1 MTSDWDKTFAL
12 SDKVSHRKASFTNRF
27 GIALACDVYEP
38 KGASGKLPAI
48 AVSGP
53 FGAVKEQASGLY
65 AQAMAERG
73 FVAIAFDPSFTG
85 ESGGEPRF
93 VASPDINTEDF
104 SAAVDFLSLQ
114 PSVDPERIGIIGIC
128 GWGGIALNAAAVEK
142 YGPGSYYDMA
152 GTAPGDFLFKDLN
165 GDGHI
170 TTADKDYLGNGFPAL
185 SYGLNL
191 TASYRNWDLSVYM
204 YGALGQTLLSW
215 SKCYLTAIRNESN
228 GYFNFLS
235 EAVKDTWSP
244 SNKGAA
250 YPRATRTDVGS
261 NSRVSDFYV
270 EKADYMKISNL
281 QIGYT
286 FDKKVLRGVFRN
298 ARLSLSVQNLL
309 TLSPYTKF
317 GDPEVSSG
325 VTSTGYDSGR
335 YPFPRT
341 FLLGVQLG
349 L

>member
-1 MTSDWDKTFAL
+1 MD
-12 SDKVSHRKASFTNRF
+12 H
-27 GIALACDVYEP
+27 
-38 KGASGKLPAI
+38 
-48 AVSGP
+48 
-53 FGAVKEQASGLY
+53 
-65 AQAMAERG
+65 
-73 FVAIAFDPSFTG
+73 
-85 ESGGEPRF
+85 
-93 VASPDINTEDF
+93 
-104 SAAVDFLSLQ
+104 
-114 PSVDPERIGIIGIC
+114 IIQDQSEID
-128 GWGGIALNAAAVEK
+128 ALNAAAVEK

-286 FDKKVLRGVFRN
+286 FDKKVLGGVFRN